1 MKFNSRR
8 MKYYESN
15 PFRNSEEESFVK
27 DIKLQKRKEKANKEA
42 RISKYIKKG
51 YKLAIDIVN
60 TYCSF
65 GCFKYEDPSSIT
77 ILKFDEDN
85 YEVRSN
91 SGLLTEEETNKTFV
105 DYDDLINYINQFY
118 DYDIIEEH
126 YKNEEKNMMDV
137 ISDNTIRTLRADNV
151 YIVNTGEIYF
161 DTDM

>member
-15 PFRNSEEESFVK
+15 PFRNFEEESFVK
-27 DIKLQKRKEKANKEA
+27 DIKQQKRKEKMNKKA
-42 RISKYIKKG
+42 RISKYAKKG

-118 DYDIIEEH
+118 DYNIIEEH
-126 YKNEEKNMMDV
+126 YKEEEKNMMDI
-137 ISDNTIRTLRADNV
+137 ISDNTIRTLRTDNV
-151 YIVNTGEIYF
+151 YIDNTGEMYF
-161 DTDM
+161 DTEM

>member
-15 PFRNSEEESFVK
+15 PFRNFEEESFVK
-27 DIKLQKRKEKANKEA
+27 DIKQQKRKEKMNKKV
-42 RISKYIKKG
+42 RISKYTKKG

-126 YKNEEKNMMDV
+126 YKEEEKNMMDI
-137 ISDNTIRTLRADNV
+137 ISDNTIRTLRTDNV
-151 YIVNTGEIYF
+151 YIDNTGEMYF
-161 DTDM
+161 DTEM

>member
-8 MKYYESN
+8 MKYYEGN
-15 PFRNSEEESFVK
+15 PFRDPEENSFIKDVK
-27 DIKLQKRKEKANKEA
+27 QQKREEKMSREI
-42 RISKYIKKG
+42 RINKYIKKG
-51 YKLAIDIVN
+51 YKLAIDIMN
-60 TYCSF
+60 TYCLF

-105 DYDDLINYINQFY
+105 DYDDLIKYINQFY

-126 YKNEEKNMMDV
+126 YKNEEKD
-137 ISDNTIRTLRADNV
+137 DLRNIKYAG
-151 YIVNTGEIYF
+151 YYY
-161 DTDM
+161 

>member
-8 MKYYESN
+8 MKYYEGN
-15 PFRNSEEESFVK
+15 PFRDPEENSFIKDVK
-27 DIKLQKRKEKANKEA
+27 QQKREEKMSREI
-42 RISKYIKKG
+42 RINKYIKKG
-51 YKLAIDIVN
+51 YKLAIDIMN
-60 TYCSF
+60 AYCLF

-105 DYDDLINYINQFY
+105 DYDDLIKYINQFY

-126 YKNEEKNMMDV
+126 YKNEEKD
-137 ISDNTIRTLRADNV
+137 DLRNIKYAG
-151 YIVNTGEIYF
+151 YYY
-161 DTDM
+161 

>member
-27 DIKLQKRKEKANKEA
+27 DIKLQKKKEKVNKEA
-42 RISKYIKKG
+42 RMSKYIKKG
-51 YKLAIDIVN
+51 YKLAIDIIN

-137 ISDNTIRTLRADNV
+137 ISDNAIRTLRTDNM
-151 YIVNTGEIYF
+151 YINNTGEIYF

>member
-27 DIKLQKRKEKANKEA
+27 DIKQQKRKEKINKEA

-126 YKNEEKNMMDV
+126 YKNEEKNMMDI
-137 ISDNTIRTLRADNV
+137 ISDNTIRTLRTDNM
-151 YIVNTGEIYF
+151 YIDNTGEIYF
-161 DTDM
+161 DTEM

>member
-1 MKFNSRR
+1 

-15 PFRNSEEESFVK
+15 PFRNFEEESFVK
-27 DIKLQKRKEKANKEA
+27 DIKQQKRKEKANKEA
-42 RISKYIKKG
+42 RISKYTKKG

-118 DYDIIEEH
+118 DYNIIEEH
-126 YKNEEKNMMDV
+126 YKEEEKNMMDI
-137 ISDNTIRTLRADNV
+137 ISDNTIRTLRTDNV
-151 YIVNTGEIYF
+151 YIDNTGEMYF
-161 DTDM
+161 DTEM

>member
-27 DIKLQKRKEKANKEA
+27 DIKQQKRKEKINKEA

-51 YKLAIDIVN
+51 YKLAIDIMN

-91 SGLLTEEETNKTFV
+91 SGLLIEEETNKTFV

-126 YKNEEKNMMDV
+126 YKNEEKNMMDI
-137 ISDNTIRTLRADNV
+137 ISDNTIRTLRTDNM
-151 YIVNTGEIYF
+151 YIDNTGEIYF
-161 DTDM
+161 DTEM

>member
-1 MKFNSRR
+1 

-15 PFRNSEEESFVK
+15 PFRNFEEESFVK
-27 DIKLQKRKEKANKEA
+27 DIKQQKRKEKMNKEA
-42 RISKYIKKG
+42 RISKYTKKG

-118 DYDIIEEH
+118 DYNIIEEH
-126 YKNEEKNMMDV
+126 YKEEEKNMMDI
-137 ISDNTIRTLRADNV
+137 ISDNTIRTLRIDNMH
-151 YIVNTGEIYF
+151 IDATGRMYF
-161 DTDM
+161 DTEM

>member
-15 PFRNSEEESFVK
+15 PFRNFEEESFVK
-27 DIKLQKRKEKANKEA
+27 DIKQQKRKEKVNKKA
-42 RISKYIKKG
+42 RISKYTKKG

-85 YEVRSN
+85 YEIRSN

-126 YKNEEKNMMDV
+126 YKEEEKNMMDI
-137 ISDNTIRTLRADNV
+137 ISDNTILTLRTDNV
-151 YIVNTGEIYF
+151 YIDNTGEMYF
-161 DTDM
+161 DTEM

>member
-15 PFRNSEEESFVK
+15 PFRNFEEESFVK
-27 DIKLQKRKEKANKEA
+27 DIKQQKRKEKVNKKA
-42 RISKYIKKG
+42 RISKYTKKG

-85 YEVRSN
+85 YEIRSN

-126 YKNEEKNMMDV
+126 YKEEEKNMMDI
-137 ISDNTIRTLRADNV
+137 ISDNTIRTLRTDNV
-151 YIVNTGEIYF
+151 YIDNTGEMYF
-161 DTDM
+161 DTEM

>member
-27 DIKLQKRKEKANKEA
+27 DIKQQKRKEKANKEA
-42 RISKYIKKG
+42 RISKYTKKG

-118 DYDIIEEH
+118 DYNVIEEH
-126 YKNEEKNMMDV
+126 YKNKEKDTMDV
-137 ISDNTIRTLRADNV
+137 ISDNAIRTLRTNNV
-151 YIVNTGEIYF
+151 YIDNTGEMYF
-161 DTDM
+161 DTGM

>member
-15 PFRNSEEESFVK
+15 PFRNFEEESFVK
-27 DIKLQKRKEKANKEA
+27 DIKQQKRKEKMNKKA
-42 RISKYIKKG
+42 RISKYTKKG

-118 DYDIIEEH
+118 DYNIIEEH
-126 YKNEEKNMMDV
+126 YKEEEKNMMDI
-137 ISDNTIRTLRADNV
+137 ISDNTIRTLRTDNV
-151 YIVNTGEIYF
+151 YIDNTGEMYF
-161 DTDM
+161 DTEM